1 MPSNMIN
8 RFLLVTFF
16 VLSNIV
22 HAQST
27 GEIFGTVKDRNTQE
41 LLFSVT
47 LQIEGTQIGA
57 VTDVDGRFKIEN
69 IPPGSYNIRIGLLGY
84 VSQTLYNIVVT
95 TGNSNELNILLEP
108 SSQELKEVN
117 ITATTFGKQLESP
130 LSIQSLSAEE
140 IRNNAGGNYDISK
153 VIQALPGVG
162 GTGGNAARNDLIIR
176 GGAPSENV
184 YYLDGV
190 EVPQINHFSTQGSS
204 GGPQGILNVSFI
216 EDVSLST
223 SSFAAKYDNVLSSVL
238 QIRQRDGN
246 PEKAEGNVRLSSTEL
261 ALSMEGP
268 ISKKTTY
275 LASAR
280 RSYLQYFFQLIDL
293 PIRPNYWDFQYKVT
307 HKFNKKTSLTAI
319 GLGAIDE
326 FTFAVPKK
334 SDATKEYIIRS
345 YPTISQWNYTV
356 GFTLKHLFENGY
368 YNLTISRNMFNNK
381 LDQFADADFGNE
393 SKRTFRSNSNE
404 IENKLRLD
412 VNKLIRNWKF
422 SYGASFQYVK
432 YDNDLFAKVANEV
445 FDSNGTVISPAVF
458 TGFNTAIEFIK
469 YGAFGS
475 VSKKMFQE
483 KLSMTLGVRLDFNS
497 FPVTEIYFEE
507 SFSPRFTA
515 SYSVSP
521 QVNINATVGRYIKM
535 PSYTV
540 LGYRNSLGNLE
551 NSRAQNIICDHLA
564 GGFEILPT
572 SSLRITVE

>member
-1 MPSNMIN
+1 MIN
-8 RFLLVTFF
+8 RFLLVTFL

-268 ISKKTTY
+268 ISKKTTH

-345 YPTISQWNYTV
+345 YPTINQWNYTV

-572 SSLRITVE
+572 R